1 MHVQE
6 YLFNFVVFFFCL
18 WPLPSSVQKQIMM
31 NASIITNKNFGFE
44 KIMMNASIITNKN
57 FGFEVASSTIKRV
70 WANVVLGCVTS

>member
-1 MHVQE
+1 
-6 YLFNFVVFFFCL
+6 
-18 WPLPSSVQKQIMM
+18 MM